1 VTTQTFL
8 DLILELELKVD
19 TNQCK
24 DEGFESKKKWWKF
37 EGLQLEFLRLE
48 PQWLSWSLERQ
59 LLDLEV
65 LEMMG
70 RGR

>member
-1 VTTQTFL
+1 
-8 DLILELELKVD
+8 VD